1 MLPLLI
7 PKILAGFEVIE
18 AINLLS
24 LTDLLWK
31 SSSAKGSKVSTP
43 VAPVAACEKV
53 NLFDSSSSGLWSDTI
68 TSIISSLIALT
79 KDCLSFSVLRGG
91 ESFKKVL
98 YSPIS
103 F

>member
-43 VAPVAACEKV
+43 VAPVAAWENV
-53 NLFDSSSSGLWSDTI
+53 IF
-68 TSIISSLIALT
+68 LILHLQVYDPT
-79 KDCLSFSVLRGG
+79 L
-91 ESFKKVL
+91 
-98 YSPIS
+98 
-103 F
+103 